1 MQDALTI
8 SALTFGTQAFV
19 TLFVILDPPG
29 AAPIFLS
36 LASGKSIKVQR
47 RLAWQAATVSLFVI
61 VTFALFGNA
70 LLGYLNISL
79 PALQGAGGILLL
91 ITGLGLLTGS
101 ITDSDSAASQNI
113 ALVPLGT
120 PLLAGPGAIVA
131 TMIYVQ
137 KADTTTQIIGLV
149 IAILAVHL
157 IIGTV
162 LMASTKIVGLIKDS
176 GVTLLASIAGLLLA
190 AIAVQMLANAIKAF
204 AAAAQSAESRTPQLP
219 SSLWR
224 YWRPKP
230 VEPP

>member
-120 PLLAGPGAIVA
+120 PLLAGPGAIVT
-131 TMIYVQ
+131 TMLYVQ
-137 KADTTTQIIGLV
+137 KADGNEQLGARA
-149 IAILAVHL
+149 IAIVAVHL
-157 IIGTV
+157 IIGITF
-162 LMASTKIVGLIKDS
+162 MFSTKILSVIKDS
-176 GVTLLASIAGLLLA
+176 GVTLLARIAGLLLS
-190 AIAVQMLANAIKAF
+190 AIAVEMIVSAIKAF
-204 AAAAQSAESRTPQLP
+204 FNIG
-219 SSLWR
+219 
-224 YWRPKP
+224 
-230 VEPP
+230 